1 MPTKEISKER
11 FDALCRV
18 KRSCADYMSREVEWY
33 SDAEERVLGIV
44 LLDLQ
49 DDDWLWMVLGRDEAG
64 LFRAIALDV
73 SIPKQAEARTRLM
86 VKLEEHSAT
95 GQTVF
100 PQGDV
105 ERDSMDLFKPV
116 VSASSFH
123 ENYKI
128 LAHGLHH
135 SSARD
140 MLRELARAFVDVDGN
155 FLKDFQTTGFNAR
168 LWELFLHA
176 FLYEQRFAIT
186 REFDRPDFCT
196 EKDGF
201 PVGIEAVTVNP
212 TAGETPVKPSND
224 EELRQLREEYMPIKF
239 GSVLFSKMRKRYW
252 DLPHMVG
259 KPFVLAVHD
268 FCAGDSMTWS
278 EPAMNDYLYGLRA
291 TWHKDQNGNL
301 HITEN
306 AIREHRWGEK
316 LPIPSGFFNQPDAEH
331 VSAVLFSNSA
341 TLSKFNRMGKL
352 AGFGSPDVKMIR
364 VGVKHNFDP
373 NATEPI
379 HFTAEVEPGKY
390 SERWTE
396 GVRVF
401 HNPRALLPIPPGVF
415 EECAH
420 HFLEDGHRVA
430 MLPPDFVHSSHMMV
444 IAPEKDGDANG
455 GGAPTTSSGS

>member
-1 MPTKEISKER
+1 MPTKAISKER

-18 KRSCADYMSREVEWY
+18 KSSFADYMSREVEWY
-33 SDAEERVLGIV
+33 SDTEERVLGIV

-49 DDDWLWMVLGRDEAG
+49 DNDWLWMVLGRDEAG
-64 LFRAIALDV
+64 LFRVIALDV
-73 SIPKQAEARTRLM
+73 SIPTQAEAKARLM
-86 VKLEEHSAT
+86 VKLEEHSTT
-95 GQTVF
+95 GQAVF

-116 VSASSFH
+116 VRASSFH

-128 LAHGLHH
+128 LADGLHH

-140 MLRELARAFVDVDGN
+140 MLSELARAFVDVDGN

-168 LWELFLHA
+168 LWELYLHA
-176 FLYEQRFAIT
+176 FLYEQHFAIT
-186 REFDRPDFCT
+186 REFDRPDFCA
-196 EKDGF
+196 EKNGF

-212 TAGETPVKPSND
+212 TAGETPVTPSND

-252 DLPHMVG
+252 ELPHMVG

-268 FCAGDSMTWS
+268 FWAGDSMTWS
-278 EPAMNDYLYGLRA
+278 EPAMNDYLFGLRA
-291 TWHKDQNGNL
+291 TWQKDQSGKL

-306 AIREHRWGEK
+306 TIREHRWGDK
-316 LPIPSGFFNQPDAEH
+316 AIPSGFFKQSGAEY
-331 VSAVLFSNSA
+331 VSAVLFCNSA

-364 VGVKHNFDP
+364 IGVKHNFAP

-390 SERWTE
+390 SECWTE

-401 HNPRALLPIPPGVF
+401 HNPRALFPIPPGVF
-415 EECAH
+415 ENCAN
-420 HFLEDGHRVA
+420 HFLESGRRVA
-430 MLPPDFVHSSHMMV
+430 MLPPDFIHSSHMMV
-444 IAPEKDGDANG
+444 IAPKKDGNASA
-455 GGAPTTSSGS
+455 GAALETSRGS